1 MGLQESAGCPT
12 KDDDIGVS
20 SWNYLGRSTKKR
32 KRELALRYLYL
43 DPTSDHGCMQRMF
56 EVKRIVELSAPI

>member
-20 SWNYLGRSTKKR
+20 SWNLGGSTKTR
-32 KRELALRYLYL
+32 KGKELALRYLFL
-43 DPTSDHGCMQRMF
+43 DPTSDHGCTQRMF
-56 EVKRIVELSAPI
+56 EETRVVELSVPI